1 MGKTEILQ
9 QWLDK
14 GKDDLRAAEYLS
26 TMHHPTPDEIIC
38 FHCQQSAEKYLK
50 GFLVSH
56 DIEPEKTHDLEYLL
70 ELCQKYNAEFSI
82 LLSNV
87 DILNRYAV
95 FPRYP
100 NELEITNEDMKT
112 ALSYAK
118 SIQEFVM
125 KIFERNGSS

>member
-1 MGKTEILQ
+1 MGKAEILQ

-50 GFLVSH
+50 AFIFSV
-56 DIEPEKTHDLEYLL
+56 DIEPEKTHNLKDLLNI
-70 ELCQKYNAEFSI
+70 CQKYNTEFST
-82 LLSNV
+82 LSLKIFN
-87 DILNRYAV
+87 LTRYSV
-95 FPRYP
+95 LPRYP
-100 NELEITNEDMKT
+100 NELEINNEDMKT

-125 KIFERNGSS
+125 NIFNK